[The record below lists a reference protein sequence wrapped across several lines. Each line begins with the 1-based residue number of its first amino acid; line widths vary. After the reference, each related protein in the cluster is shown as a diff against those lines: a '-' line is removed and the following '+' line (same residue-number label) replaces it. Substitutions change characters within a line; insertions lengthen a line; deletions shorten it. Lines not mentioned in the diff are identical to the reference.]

1 MKNKILLL
9 SGDPNSINSEIIFKC
24 WKNLSISKRKNIY
37 LISNYNLLKKQFKIL
52 KYNIKMEKVK
62 NIKEKNNS
70 NKLKILDIDLK
81 FKNPFKVPY
90 KNSSIFVKKILNL
103 AHKLASEKEVKGMI
117 NCPIDKKLLGKNNKG
132 VTEFLASKCKIKDG
146 TEVML
151 ISNRYLS
158 VSPLTTHIKIKD
170 VNKRIFPKIIIKKIA
185 TIDKWFR
192 KIYRKRPKIGVLGLN
207 PHNAELRTNT
217 EERKIILPSIN
228 KLKKRGLKIEG
239 PLVADTLFINDYKN
253 YNVIVGMYHD
263 QVLAP
268 FKTLYKFDAIN
279 ITLGL
284 NYYRVSPDH
293 GVALNILKK
302 KIASHLSLLRCIEF
316 LLEIK

>member
-1 MKNKILLL
+1 MIKKIIILT
-9 SGDPNSINSEIIFKC
+9 GDPNSINSEIIFKC
-24 WKNLSISKRKNIY
+24 WKKIDIRLKKKIY
-37 LISNYNLLKKQFKIL
+37 FVSNFNLLDKQFKKL
-52 KYNIKMEKVK
+52 KYKINLKRVK
-62 NIKEKNNS
+62 KIEETVLNS
-70 NKLKILDIDLK
+70 DFKILDVNLN
-81 FKNPFKVPY
+81 FKRPFEVTNKASSSFVT
-90 KNSSIFVKKILNL
+90 NSLILG
-103 AHKLASEKEVKGMI
+103 HKLAKSKNILGLI

-170 VNKRIFPKIIIKKIA
+170 INKRIFPKIIIKKIA

-192 KIYRKRPKIGVLGLN
+192 KIYRKQPKIGVLGLN

-228 KLKKRGLKIEG
+228 KLKKRGLKIKG

-284 NYYRVSPDH
+284 NYHRVSPDH

-316 LLEIK
+316 LLKIK